1 MIEGHGFHKV
11 LGTDYSAVTEIPDTV
26 QQLTD
31 EAEIAVLLP
40 WVECL
45 GTPSFY
51 VWFDACLSR
60 WWEDSSM
67 FSIIEETSAVVF
79 ESLGWF
85 EA

>member
-1 MIEGHGFHKV
+1 MIEGHGFHEAP
-11 LGTDYSAVTEIPDTV
+11 GTDYSAVTEIPDTV

-40 WVECL
+40 WAECL
-45 GTPSFY
+45 GTPSFC
-51 VWFDACLSR
+51 VWFDACLGR
-60 WWEDSSM
+60 WEDSST

>member
-1 MIEGHGFHKV
+1 MVEGDGFHKV
-11 LGTDYSAVTEIPDTV
+11 PGTDYSAVTEIPDTV

-31 EAEIAVLLP
+31 EAEIAALLP
-40 WVECL
+40 WAECL

-60 WWEDSSM
+60 WWEDSST